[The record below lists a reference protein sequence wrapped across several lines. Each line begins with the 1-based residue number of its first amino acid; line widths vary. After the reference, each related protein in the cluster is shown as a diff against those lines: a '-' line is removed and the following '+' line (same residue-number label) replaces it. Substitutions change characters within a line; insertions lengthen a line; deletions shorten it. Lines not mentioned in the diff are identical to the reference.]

1 MKEYTY
7 HQIKEAVFYSAEKPE
22 LLIGLLTD
30 ILSNASTGGDSSQIT
45 EKLTTLEGKVKT
57 VEGKVSTVEGK
68 VSTVEGKVNTV
79 EGKVNTLE
87 TTTVPNLSSKVTA
100 LEEKVTQNHPE

>member
-1 MKEYTY
+1 MKKYTD

-45 EKLTTLEGKVKT
+45 EKLTTLEGKVNT
-57 VEGKVSTVEGK
+57 VEGKVS
-68 VSTVEGKVNTV
+68 TV